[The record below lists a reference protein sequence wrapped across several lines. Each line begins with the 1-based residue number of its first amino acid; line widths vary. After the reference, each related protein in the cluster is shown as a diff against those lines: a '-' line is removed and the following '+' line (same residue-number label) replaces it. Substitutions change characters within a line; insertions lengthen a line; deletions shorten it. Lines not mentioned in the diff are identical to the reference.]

1 MMDSEKWDKFLKD
14 VQELGEAVQESMAE
28 YHADAEKWWDSLPK
42 ERQLMAFYCVSKR
55 QHHALSQG
63 LSYRGTLYGVF
74 GFAPDSYA
82 IGMECGYFNIHNAC
96 TLGTPKQDSENT
108 QDS

>member
-1 MMDSEKWDKFLKD
+1 MENFDQFLNDMK
-14 VQELGEAVQESMAE
+14 ELGDVMKESMAA
-28 YHADAEKWWDSLPK
+28 YHADAEAWWESLTQ
-42 ERQLMAFYCVSKR
+42 EQRLMAFYAVSKR

-96 TLGTPKQDSENT
+96 TLGDKKPPHTTSDS
-108 QDS
+108 